1 MMEMILDGA
10 GAIDAA
16 IAVALPAT
24 PRVAFYGVLS
34 GAASMGLYAVA
45 ANQRKIAE
53 LKAELREIR
62 AAMMAEEDELAEI
75 GALLKRNLKLTL
87 RLSGRVLGPS
97 LLAALPVLVLA
108 AWLDHVGGL
117 GASFLAEAAF
127 LPEWLRDWPLAY
139 FGAVLFAAIA
149 VKIGFR
155 IE

>member
-1 MMEMILDGA
+1 MMEMILEGA

-45 ANQRKIAE
+45 ANQRKIAG

-108 AWLDHVGGL
+108 AWLD
-117 GASFLAEAAF
+117 
-127 LPEWLRDWPLAY
+127 
-139 FGAVLFAAIA
+139 
-149 VKIGFR
+149 
-155 IE
+155 

>member
-1 MMEMILDGA
+1 MIEMILDAA

-53 LKAELREIR
+53 LKDELREVR
-62 AAMMAEEDELAEI
+62 SAMMAEEDELAEI
-75 GALLKRNLKLTL
+75 RVLLKRNLKLTL
-87 RLSGRVLGPS
+87 RLSSRVLGPS
-97 LLAALPVLVLA
+97 LLAAMPVLVLA
-108 AWLDHVGGL
+108 AWLEYIGGL

>member
-1 MMEMILDGA
+1 MLEMILNSA

-34 GAASMGLYAVA
+34 GAAAMGLYAVA

-62 AAMMAEEDELAEI
+62 AAMMAEENELSEI
-75 GALLKRNLKLTL
+75 VGLLKRNLELTL

-97 LLAALPVLVLA
+97 LLAALPVLALA
-108 AWLDHVGGL
+108 AWLDHVGGH
-117 GASFLAEAAF
+117 GASFLAGADF

-139 FGAVLFAAIA
+139 FGAVLLAAIT
-149 VKIGFR
+149 VKIGFQ
-155 IE
+155 ID